1 MPVGAHGS
9 VAGGIAVWGLSADM
23 TLVQRLL
30 ILVGALLAIL
40 VGVGVYGITLYHD
53 AREASVRR
61 DLGQTLAFVSAEYGR
76 FVEHA
81 RDSLLIA
88 SLEAPRAVAD
98 AAMCQALLDSLR
110 VPDFNWLRLDIL
122 DARGVVRCSTAAED
136 VGTDQSDY
144 PEVIAARTDR
154 PAARG
159 EYAWGLFSGSP
170 GVPGLTVA
178 TAWHGPNGASGVI
191 TGAARLDPFVRT
203 LRALV
208 PEGYATMLADRGGR
222 LLAMEP
228 AAADVIGHSLPP
240 SLAPLALMTQPGQTV
255 ARWSDGSDRLVAYAP
270 AEVPGQQGVFIA
282 VGYPLAAVSADVWA
296 LAYPAGLAPLGAAVG
311 AFLLAWW
318 GGVHFIRR
326 PLAKLGEVA
335 LRWRDGDQSARVTL
349 PGRSEIARLGR
360 VFNAMADAKDHSD
373 RQIREGWE
381 LFSALIES
389 SRDCI
394 FVTDRDGRLVLANS
408 TFLDMLGLTRDTAI
422 GHKLIVHRDRDVQRA
437 MGALQEKVFATRMPQ
452 AADVSVQALDDRRRR
467 VLQTI
472 CAPIFGSAGEIR
484 SIAGIGRDVTEA
496 REAAETLREARD
508 RAEAAD
514 HAKTRFLAAASH
526 DLRQPLQAAILLA
539 DLIAQRPENAAPA
552 SASADG
558 LRRTLDDMKRL
569 VDSLFDVSRLDSGA
583 VQPEVTA
590 FPMQLLL
597 DQITVAYR
605 RLAGIKGI
613 ALVVIPTDAVV
624 RSDRVLLARMLSN
637 LIQNAVRYTHSGQV
651 KIECRTAGDRLRIR
665 IEDTGVGISQQDL
678 SRIWQEF
685 EQLHNPERDRRQ
697 GLGLGLSIV
706 RRLATL
712 LDHPVEVTS
721 GPGQGSC
728 FIVSVPLQE
737 ERHTALLKAP
747 TNNAA
752 ISDVVG
758 RLVVII
764 DDDPLVLET
773 LRMTLEEY
781 GLNVIAAPDCADAVR
796 RLGSP
801 GRVPDLVLADYRLRD
816 GQVGAE
822 AIAAIRDAVGSQVPA
837 IILTGEL
844 ASHGDDIDQPLEDA
858 QRLGAALF
866 RKPIRS
872 TELLEAIRSMM
883 AAPTA

>member
-1 MPVGAHGS
+1 
-9 VAGGIAVWGLSADM
+9 M

-30 ILVGALLAIL
+30 ILVGAVLAIL
-40 VGVGVYGITLYHD
+40 VGVGVYGIALFHD
-53 AREASVRR
+53 AREASAKR
-61 DLGQTLAFVSAEYGR
+61 DLGQTLSLVSAEYGR
-76 FVEHA
+76 FVEHT
-81 RDSLLIA
+81 RDALLIA
-88 SLEAPRAVAD
+88 ALEAPRAAVDTGA
-98 AAMCQALLDSLR
+98 CQALVDSLR
-110 VPDFNWLRLDIL
+110 VPEFNWLRLDIL
-122 DARGVVRCSTAAED
+122 DAGGIVRCSTEPGD
-136 VGTDQSDY
+136 VGTNQSDY
-144 PEVIAARTDR
+144 PEVIAARTNSR
-154 PAARG
+154 AVRG
-159 EYAWGLFSGSP
+159 DYAWGLFSG
-170 GVPGLTVA
+170 VPGLTVA
-178 TAWHGPNGASGVI
+178 SVWHGPNGAIGVI
-191 TGAARLDPFVRT
+191 AGVARLDPFIRS
-203 LRALV
+203 LRALL
-208 PEGYATMLADRGGR
+208 PEGNAAVLADRGGR

-228 AAADVIGHSLPP
+228 VAADVIGHSLQP
-240 SLAPLALMTQPGQTV
+240 SLAPLALLAQPGQTV
-255 ARWSDGSDRLVAYAP
+255 ARWSDGSERLVAYAP
-270 AEVPGQQGVFIA
+270 ADVAGQQGVFIA
-282 VGYPLAAVSADVWA
+282 VGFPRMSVTADVWA
-296 LAYPAGLAPLGAAVG
+296 LAYPAGIALLVAALA

-318 GGVHFIRR
+318 GGIHFIRR

-335 LRWRDGDQSARVTL
+335 LRWRDGDQSARATL

-381 LFSALIES
+381 LLSALIES

-408 TFLDMLGLTRDTAI
+408 TFLDLLGLTRETAV
-422 GHKLIVHRDRDVQRA
+422 GHKLIVHRDRDVQQA
-437 MGALQEKVFATRMPQ
+437 MGALQERVFATRRPQ

-472 CAPIFGSAGEIR
+472 CAPIFGPAGEVR

-539 DLIAQRPENAAPA
+539 DLIAQKPSTAAPPNG
-552 SASADG
+552 STDG

-583 VQPEVTA
+583 VQPEISA
-590 FPMQLLL
+590 FPLQSLL
-597 DQITVAYR
+597 DQITIAYR

-613 ALVVIPTDAVV
+613 ALVVVPTDAVV

-651 KIECRTAGDRLRIR
+651 KIECQPAGDQLRIR

-712 LDHPVEVTS
+712 LNHPVEVSS

-728 FIVSVPLQE
+728 FIVSVPLE
-737 ERHTALLKAP
+737 HVRSGESIPPLTTKVTAP
-747 TNNAA
+747 
-752 ISDVVG
+752 DVTG

-781 GLNVIAAPDCADAVR
+781 GMNVIAAPDCADAVR
-796 RLGSP
+796 RLGSV
-801 GRVPDLVLADYRLRD
+801 GRPPDLVLADYRLR
-816 GQVGAE
+816 GGHVGTE
-822 AIAAIRDAVGSQVPA
+822 AIAAIRESVGSQVPA
-837 IILTGEL
+837 IVLTGEL
-844 ASHGDDIDQPLEDA
+844 GSLGDDLDQPLQDA
-858 QRLGAALF
+858 QRIGAALF

-872 TELLEAIRSMM
+872 TELLGAIRTMM
-883 AAPTA
+883 AAPTV

>member
-1 MPVGAHGS
+1 
-9 VAGGIAVWGLSADM
+9 M

-30 ILVGALLAIL
+30 ILVGAVLAIL
-40 VGVGVYGITLYHD
+40 VGVGVYGIALYHD

-61 DLGQTLAFVSAEYGR
+61 DLSQTLAFVTAEYGR
-76 FVEHA
+76 FVEHT
-81 RDSLLIA
+81 RDALLIA

-98 AAMCQALLDSLR
+98 TAVCQALVGSLR
-110 VPDFNWLRLDIL
+110 VPDFGWLRLDIL
-122 DARGVVRCSTAAED
+122 DARGIVRCSTEPGD
-136 VGTDQSDY
+136 VGTDRSDD
-144 PEVIAARTDR
+144 PEVVAARTDSH
-154 PAARG
+154 AIRG
-159 EYAWGLFSGSP
+159 DYVWGLFS

-178 TAWHGPNGASGVI
+178 TVWHGPNGASGVLA
-191 TGAARLDPFVRT
+191 GVARLDPFART

-208 PEGYATMLADRGGR
+208 PEGYATVLADRGGR

-228 AAADVIGHSLPP
+228 AAADVIGHNLPP
-240 SLAPLALMTQPGQTV
+240 SLAQLALLGQPGQTV
-255 ARWSDGSDRLVAYAP
+255 ARWTDGSDRLVAYAP
-270 AEVPGQQGVFIA
+270 ADVPGQQGVFIA
-282 VGYPLAAVSADVWA
+282 VGFPQAAVLADVWA
-296 LAYPAGLAPLGAAVG
+296 LAYPAGLALAVAALG

-318 GGVHFIRR
+318 GGVQFIRR
-326 PLAKLGEVA
+326 PLARLGEVA
-335 LRWRDGDQSARVTL
+335 LRWRDGDQSARVTV

-381 LFSALIES
+381 LLSALIES

-394 FVTDRDGRLVLANS
+394 FVTERDGRLVLANS
-408 TFLDMLGLTRDTAI
+408 TFLELLGLTREAAV
-422 GHKLIVHRDRDVQRA
+422 GHKLIVHRDREVQRA
-437 MGALQEKVFATRMPQ
+437 MSALQERVFTTRVPQ

-472 CAPIFGSAGEIR
+472 CAPIFGSTGEVR

-496 REAAETLREARD
+496 REAAEMLREARD

-539 DLIAQRPENAAPA
+539 DLIAQKPEAAAPTRG
-552 SASADG
+552 SADG

-583 VQPEVTA
+583 VRPEITT
-590 FPMQLLL
+590 FPLQSLL
-597 DQITVAYR
+597 DQITITYR

-613 ALVVIPTDAVV
+613 ALVVVPTDAVV

-637 LIQNAVRYTHSGQV
+637 LIQNAVRYTHTGQV
-651 KIECRTAGDRLRIR
+651 KIECQPAGDHLRIR

-712 LDHPVEVTS
+712 LNHRVEVSS

-728 FIVSVPLQE
+728 FIVSVPLVE
-737 ERHTALLKAP
+737 VCAAASIPAP
-747 TNNAA
+747 APNLAA
-752 ISDVVG
+752 PDVAG

-773 LRMTLEEY
+773 LRMTLEDF
-781 GLNVIAAPDCADAVR
+781 GLNVIAAADCADAVR
-796 RLGSP
+796 RLGSA
-801 GRVPDLVLADYRLRD
+801 GRPPDLILADYRLRN
-816 GQVGAE
+816 GEVGAE
-822 AIAAIRDAVGSQVPA
+822 AIAAIREAVGSQVPA

-844 ASHGDDIDQPLEDA
+844 GSLGDDLDQPLQDA
-858 QRLGAALF
+858 ERLGAALF

-872 TELLEAIRSMM
+872 TELLQAIRSMM
-883 AAPTA
+883 VAPTV

>member
-1 MPVGAHGS
+1 
-9 VAGGIAVWGLSADM
+9 M

-30 ILVGALLAIL
+30 ILVGAVLAIL
-40 VGVGVYGITLYHD
+40 VGVGVYGIALYHD

-61 DLGQTLAFVSAEYGR
+61 DLSQTLAFVTAEYGR
-76 FVEHA
+76 FVEHT
-81 RDSLLIA
+81 RDALLIA

-98 AAMCQALLDSLR
+98 TAVCQALVGSLR
-110 VPDFNWLRLDIL
+110 VPDFGWLRLDIL
-122 DARGVVRCSTAAED
+122 DARGIVRCSTEPGD
-136 VGTDQSDY
+136 VGTDRSDD
-144 PEVIAARTDR
+144 PEVVAARTDSH
-154 PAARG
+154 AIRG
-159 EYAWGLFSGSP
+159 DYVWGLFS

-178 TAWHGPNGASGVI
+178 TVWHGPNGASGVLA
-191 TGAARLDPFVRT
+191 GVARLDPFART

-208 PEGYATMLADRGGR
+208 PEGYATVLADRGGR

-228 AAADVIGHSLPP
+228 AAADVIGHNLPP
-240 SLAPLALMTQPGQTV
+240 SLAQLALLGQPGQTV
-255 ARWSDGSDRLVAYAP
+255 ARWTDGSDRLVAYAP
-270 AEVPGQQGVFIA
+270 ADVPGQQGVFIA
-282 VGYPLAAVSADVWA
+282 VGFPQAAVLADVWA
-296 LAYPAGLAPLGAAVG
+296 LAYPAGLALAVAALG

-318 GGVHFIRR
+318 GGVQFIRR
-326 PLAKLGEVA
+326 PLARLGEVA
-335 LRWRDGDQSARVTL
+335 LRWRDGDQSARVTV

-381 LFSALIES
+381 LLSALIES

-394 FVTDRDGRLVLANS
+394 FVTERDGRLVLANS
-408 TFLDMLGLTRDTAI
+408 TFLELLGLTREAAV
-422 GHKLIVHRDRDVQRA
+422 GHKLIVHRDREVQRA
-437 MGALQEKVFATRMPQ
+437 MSALQERVFTTRVPQ

-472 CAPIFGSAGEIR
+472 CAPIFGSTGEVR

-496 REAAETLREARD
+496 REAAEMLREARD

-539 DLIAQRPENAAPA
+539 DLIAQKPEAAAPA
-552 SASADG
+552 SGSADG

-583 VQPEVTA
+583 VRPEITT
-590 FPMQLLL
+590 FPLQSLL
-597 DQITVAYR
+597 DQITITYR

-613 ALVVIPTDAVV
+613 ALVVVPTDAVV

-637 LIQNAVRYTHSGQV
+637 LIQNAVRYTHTGQV
-651 KIECRTAGDRLRIR
+651 KIECQPAGDHLRIR

-712 LDHPVEVTS
+712 LNHRVEVSS

-728 FIVSVPLQE
+728 FIVSVPLVE
-737 ERHTALLKAP
+737 VCAAASIPAP
-747 TNNAA
+747 AA
-752 ISDVVG
+752 NVAVPDVAG
-758 RLVVII
+758 RLMVII

-773 LRMTLEEY
+773 LRMTLEDF
-781 GLNVIAAPDCADAVR
+781 GLNVIAAADCADAVR
-796 RLGSP
+796 RLGSA
-801 GRVPDLVLADYRLRD
+801 GRPPDLILADYRLRN
-816 GQVGAE
+816 GEVGAE
-822 AIAAIRDAVGSQVPA
+822 AIAAIREAVGSQVPA

-844 ASHGDDIDQPLEDA
+844 GSLGDDLDQPLQDA
-858 QRLGAALF
+858 ERLGAALF

-872 TELLEAIRSMM
+872 TELLQAIRSMM
-883 AAPTA
+883 VAPTV

>member
-1 MPVGAHGS
+1 
-9 VAGGIAVWGLSADM
+9 M

-30 ILVGALLAIL
+30 ILVGAVLATL
-40 VGVGVYGITLYHD
+40 VGVGVYGIALYHD

-61 DLGQTLAFVSAEYGR
+61 DLSQTLAFVTAEYGR
-76 FVEHA
+76 FVEHT
-81 RDSLLIA
+81 RDALLIA

-98 AAMCQALLDSLR
+98 TAVCQALVGSLR
-110 VPDFNWLRLDIL
+110 VPDFGWLRLDIL
-122 DARGVVRCSTAAED
+122 DARGIVRCSTEPGD
-136 VGTDQSDY
+136 VGTDRSDD
-144 PEVIAARTDR
+144 PEVVAARTDSH
-154 PAARG
+154 AIRG
-159 EYAWGLFSGSP
+159 DYVWGLFS

-178 TAWHGPNGASGVI
+178 TVWHGPNGASGVLA
-191 TGAARLDPFVRT
+191 GVARLDPFART

-208 PEGYATMLADRGGR
+208 PEGYATVLADRGGR

-228 AAADVIGHSLPP
+228 AAADVIGHNLPP
-240 SLAPLALMTQPGQTV
+240 SLAQLALLGQPGQTV
-255 ARWSDGSDRLVAYAP
+255 ARWTDGSDRLVAYAP
-270 AEVPGQQGVFIA
+270 ADVPGQQGVFIA
-282 VGYPLAAVSADVWA
+282 VGFPQAAVLADVWA
-296 LAYPAGLAPLGAAVG
+296 LAYPAGLALAVAALG

-318 GGVHFIRR
+318 GGVQFIRR
-326 PLAKLGEVA
+326 PLARLGEVA
-335 LRWRDGDQSARVTL
+335 LRWRDGDQSARVTV

-381 LFSALIES
+381 LLSALIEL

-394 FVTDRDGRLVLANS
+394 FVTERDGRLVLANS
-408 TFLDMLGLTRDTAI
+408 TFLKLLGLTREAAV
-422 GHKLIVHRDRDVQRA
+422 GHKLIVHRDREVQRA
-437 MGALQEKVFATRMPQ
+437 MSALQERVFTTRVPQ

-472 CAPIFGSAGEIR
+472 CAPIFGSTGEVR

-496 REAAETLREARD
+496 REAAEMLREARD

-539 DLIAQRPENAAPA
+539 DLIAQKPEAAAPA
-552 SASADG
+552 SGSADG

-583 VQPEVTA
+583 VRPEITA
-590 FPMQLLL
+590 FPLQSLL
-597 DQITVAYR
+597 DQITITYR

-613 ALVVIPTDAVV
+613 ALVVVPTDAVV

-637 LIQNAVRYTHSGQV
+637 LIQNAVRYTHTGQV
-651 KIECRTAGDRLRIR
+651 KIECQPAGDHLRIR

-712 LDHPVEVTS
+712 LNHPVEVSS
-721 GPGQGSC
+721 GAGQGSC
-728 FIVSVPLQE
+728 FIVSVPLVKVC
-737 ERHTALLKAP
+737 AAASIPAP
-747 TNNAA
+747 AA
-752 ISDVVG
+752 NVAAPDVAG
-758 RLVVII
+758 RLMVII

-773 LRMTLEEY
+773 LRMTLEDF
-781 GLNVIAAPDCADAVR
+781 GLNVIAAADCADAVR
-796 RLGSP
+796 RLGSA
-801 GRVPDLVLADYRLRD
+801 GRPPDLILADYRLRN
-816 GQVGAE
+816 GEVGAE
-822 AIAAIRDAVGSQVPA
+822 AIAAIREAVGSQVPA

-844 ASHGDDIDQPLEDA
+844 GSLGDDLDQPLQDA
-858 QRLGAALF
+858 ERLGAALF

-872 TELLEAIRSMM
+872 TELLQAIRSRMV
-883 AAPTA
+883 APTV

>member
-1 MPVGAHGS
+1 MQGDWCGLARSGRDRP
-9 VAGGIAVWGLSADM
+9 WELSADM

-30 ILVGALLAIL
+30 ILVGAVLAIL
-40 VGVGVYGITLYHD
+40 VGVGVYGITLYRD

-61 DLGQTLAFVSAEYGR
+61 DLGQTLSFVSAEYGR
-76 FVEHA
+76 FVERA

-88 SLEAPRAVAD
+88 SLEAPRAAAD
-98 AAMCQALLDSLR
+98 ASMCQTLVGTLR
-110 VPDFNWLRLDIL
+110 GPDFDWLRLDVL
-122 DARGVVRCSTAAED
+122 DTNGIVRCSTEPGD
-136 VGTDQSDY
+136 IGTSKSDY
-144 PEVIAARTDR
+144 PEVIAARTNTHTVGGD
-154 PAARG
+154 
-159 EYAWGLFSGSP
+159 YAWGLFS

-178 TAWHGPNGASGVI
+178 TAWHGPSGTSGVI
-191 TGAARLDPFVRT
+191 AGVARLDPFVRA

-208 PEGYATMLADRGGR
+208 PEGYAAVLADRGGR

-228 AAADVIGHSLPP
+228 AAVDVIGHNLPP
-240 SLAPLALMTQPGQTV
+240 SLAPLALLAQPGQTV
-255 ARWSDGSDRLVAYAP
+255 ARWGDGSERLVAYAP
-270 AEVPGQQGVFIA
+270 AELRGQQGVFIA
-282 VGYPLAAVSADVWA
+282 VGFPQASVMADVWA
-296 LAYPAGLAPLGAAVG
+296 LVYPASLVPAVAAVG
-311 AFLLAWW
+311 AFVLAWW
-318 GGVHFIRR
+318 GGIRFIRR
-326 PLAKLGEVA
+326 PLAQLGEVA
-335 LRWRDGDQSARVTL
+335 LRWRDGDQTARVTL
-349 PGRSEIARLGR
+349 PGRSEIAQLGR
-360 VFNAMADAKDHSD
+360 VFNAMADAKDNSD

-381 LFSALIES
+381 LFSALIEL

-394 FVTDRDGRLVLANS
+394 FVTDRDNRLVLANS
-408 TFLDMLGLTRDTAI
+408 TFLELLGLTRDAAV
-422 GHKLIVHRDRDVQRA
+422 GHTLIVHRDRDVQRA
-437 MGALQEKVFATRMPQ
+437 MGALQERVFATRVPQ

-472 CAPIFGSAGEIR
+472 CAPIFGSAGEVR
-484 SIAGIGRDVTEA
+484 AIAGIGRDVTDA

-539 DLIAQRPENAAPA
+539 DLIAQRPENAPA
-552 SASADG
+552 TGSADG

-583 VQPEVTA
+583 VQAEITA

-597 DQITVAYR
+597 DQITIAYR

-613 ALVVIPTDAVV
+613 ALVVVPTDAVV

-637 LIQNAVRYTHSGQV
+637 LIQNAVRYTHTGQV
-651 KIECRTAGDRLRIR
+651 KIECQPAGDRLRIR

-678 SRIWQEF
+678 TRIWEEF

-706 RRLATL
+706 RRLSVL
-712 LDHPVEVTS
+712 LNHPVEVSS

-737 ERHTALLKAP
+737 ERPEAP
-747 TNNAA
+747 QELTTRTA
-752 ISDVVG
+752 ISGVAG

-773 LRMTLEEY
+773 LRMTLEDY
-781 GLNVIAAPDCADAVR
+781 GLSVIAAPDCAEAVR
-796 RLGSP
+796 RLGSA
-801 GRVPDLVLADYRLRD
+801 GRMPDLVLADYRLRN
-816 GQVGAE
+816 GQVGAD
-822 AIAAIRDAVGSQVPA
+822 AIVAIRDAVGSQVPA

-844 ASHGDDIDQPLEDA
+844 ASVGDNIDQPLQDA

-872 TELLEAIRSMM
+872 TELVEAIRSLMV
-883 AAPTA
+883 APTA

>member
-1 MPVGAHGS
+1 
-9 VAGGIAVWGLSADM
+9 M

-30 ILVGALLAIL
+30 ILVGAVLAIL
-40 VGVGVYGITLYHD
+40 VGVGVYGIALYHD

-61 DLGQTLAFVSAEYGR
+61 DLSQTLAFVTAEYGR
-76 FVEHA
+76 FVEHT
-81 RDSLLIA
+81 RDALLIA

-98 AAMCQALLDSLR
+98 TAVCQALVGSLR
-110 VPDFNWLRLDIL
+110 VPDFGWLRLDIL
-122 DARGVVRCSTAAED
+122 DARGIVRCSTEPGD
-136 VGTDQSDY
+136 VGTDRSDD
-144 PEVIAARTDR
+144 PEVVAARTDSH
-154 PAARG
+154 AIRG
-159 EYAWGLFSGSP
+159 DYVWGLFS

-178 TAWHGPNGASGVI
+178 TVWHGPNGASGVLA
-191 TGAARLDPFVRT
+191 GVARLDPFART

-208 PEGYATMLADRGGR
+208 PEGYATVLADRGGR

-228 AAADVIGHSLPP
+228 AAADVIGHNLPP
-240 SLAPLALMTQPGQTV
+240 SLAQLALLGQPGQTV
-255 ARWSDGSDRLVAYAP
+255 ARWTDGSDRLVAYAP
-270 AEVPGQQGVFIA
+270 ADVPGQQGVFIA
-282 VGYPLAAVSADVWA
+282 VGFPQAAVLADVWA
-296 LAYPAGLAPLGAAVG
+296 LAYPAGLALAVAALG

-318 GGVHFIRR
+318 GGVQFIRR
-326 PLAKLGEVA
+326 PLARLGEVA
-335 LRWRDGDQSARVTL
+335 LRWRDGDQSARVTV

-381 LFSALIES
+381 LLSALIES

-408 TFLDMLGLTRDTAI
+408 TFLELLGLTREAAV
-422 GHKLIVHRDRDVQRA
+422 GHKLIVHRDREVQRA
-437 MGALQEKVFATRMPQ
+437 MSALQERVFTTRVPQ

-472 CAPIFGSAGEIR
+472 CAPIFGSTGEVR

-496 REAAETLREARD
+496 REAAEMLREARD

-539 DLIAQRPENAAPA
+539 DLIAQKPEAAAPTRG
-552 SASADG
+552 SADG

-583 VQPEVTA
+583 VRPEITT
-590 FPMQLLL
+590 FPLQSLL
-597 DQITVAYR
+597 DQITITYR

-613 ALVVIPTDAVV
+613 ALVVVPTDAVV

-637 LIQNAVRYTHSGQV
+637 LIQNAVRYTHTGQV
-651 KIECRTAGDRLRIR
+651 KIECQPAGDHLRIR

-712 LDHPVEVTS
+712 LNHRVEVSS

-728 FIVSVPLQE
+728 FIVSVPLVE
-737 ERHTALLKAP
+737 VCAAASIPAP
-747 TNNAA
+747 AA
-752 ISDVVG
+752 NVAAPDVAG
-758 RLVVII
+758 RLMVII

-773 LRMTLEEY
+773 LRMTLEDF
-781 GLNVIAAPDCADAVR
+781 GLNVIAAADCADAVR
-796 RLGSP
+796 RLGSA
-801 GRVPDLVLADYRLRD
+801 GRPPDLILADYRLRN
-816 GQVGAE
+816 GEVGAE
-822 AIAAIRDAVGSQVPA
+822 AIAAIREAVGSQVPA

-844 ASHGDDIDQPLEDA
+844 GSLGDDLDQPLQDA
-858 QRLGAALF
+858 ERLGAALF

-872 TELLEAIRSMM
+872 TELLQAIRSMM
-883 AAPTA
+883 VAPTV

>member
-1 MPVGAHGS
+1 MQGDRCGLGCSRRDRP
-9 VAGGIAVWGLSADM
+9 WELSADM

-30 ILVGALLAIL
+30 ILVGAVLAIL
-40 VGVGVYGITLYHD
+40 VGMGVYGITLYRD

-61 DLGQTLAFVSAEYGR
+61 DLGQTLSFVSTEYGR
-76 FVEHA
+76 FVERA

-88 SLEAPRAVAD
+88 SLEAPRAAAD
-98 AAMCQALLDSLR
+98 ASMCQTLGGTLR
-110 VPDFNWLRLDIL
+110 GPDFNWLRLDVL
-122 DARGVVRCSTAAED
+122 DTNGIVRCSTEPGD
-136 VGTDQSDY
+136 IGTSKSDY
-144 PEVIAARTDR
+144 PEVIAARTNSHAVGGD
-154 PAARG
+154 
-159 EYAWGLFSGSP
+159 YAWGLFS

-178 TAWHGPNGASGVI
+178 TVWHGPNGTNGVI
-191 TGAARLDPFVRT
+191 AGVARLDPFVRA

-208 PEGYATMLADRGGR
+208 PEGYATVLADRGGR
-222 LLAMEP
+222 LLALEP
-228 AAADVIGHSLPP
+228 AAADVIGHNLPP
-240 SLAPLALMTQPGQTV
+240 SLAPLALLAQPGQTV
-255 ARWSDGSDRLVAYAP
+255 ARWGDGSERLVAYAP
-270 AEVPGQQGVFIA
+270 AEVRGQQGVFIA
-282 VGYPLAAVSADVWA
+282 VGFPQAGVTADVWA
-296 LAYPAGLAPLGAAVG
+296 FVYPAGLVSAVAAVG

-318 GGVHFIRR
+318 GGIRFIRR
-326 PLAKLGEVA
+326 PLAQLGEVA

-360 VFNAMADAKDHSD
+360 VFNAMADAKDNSD

-381 LFSALIES
+381 LFSALIEF

-394 FVTDRDGRLVLANS
+394 FVTDRDNRLVLANT
-408 TFLDMLGLTRDTAI
+408 TFLELLGLTRDAAV
-422 GHKLIVHRDRDVQRA
+422 GHTLIVHRDRDVQRA
-437 MGALQEKVFATRMPQ
+437 MGALQERVFATRVPQ

-472 CAPIFGSAGEIR
+472 CAPIFGSAGEVR
-484 SIAGIGRDVTEA
+484 AIAGIGRDVTDA

-539 DLIAQRPENAAPA
+539 DLIAQRPENAPA
-552 SASADG
+552 TGSADG

-569 VDSLFDVSRLDSGA
+569 VDSLFDVSRLNSGA
-583 VQPEVTA
+583 VQAEITA

-597 DQITVAYR
+597 DQITIAYR

-613 ALVVIPTDAVV
+613 ALVVVPTDAVV

-651 KIECRTAGDRLRIR
+651 KIECQPAGDRLRIR

-678 SRIWQEF
+678 TRIWEEF

-706 RRLATL
+706 RRLSML
-712 LDHPVEVTS
+712 LNHPVEVSS

-728 FIVSVPLQE
+728 FIVSVPLQD
-737 ERHTALLKAP
+737 ERPEAP
-747 TNNAA
+747 QETTTRIA
-752 ISDVVG
+752 ISDVAG

-773 LRMTLEEY
+773 LRMTIEDY
-781 GLNVIAAPDCADAVR
+781 GLSVIAAPDCAEAVR
-796 RLGSP
+796 RLGSA
-801 GRVPDLVLADYRLRD
+801 GRMPDLVLADYRLRN
-816 GQVGAE
+816 GQVGAD
-822 AIAAIRDAVGSQVPA
+822 AIVAIRDAVGSQVPA

-844 ASHGDDIDQPLEDA
+844 AS
-858 QRLGAALF
+858 GATNSTTHC
-866 RKPIRS
+866 RTRS
-872 TELLEAIRSMM
+872 GWARHCSGSRS
-883 AAPTA
+883 ARRNCWRRSAP

>member
-1 MPVGAHGS
+1 
-9 VAGGIAVWGLSADM
+9 M

-61 DLGQTLAFVSAEYGR
+61 DLGQTLAFVSAEYRR
-76 FVEHA
+76 FAEHA
-81 RDSLLIA
+81 NDSLLIA
-88 SLEAPRAVAD
+88 SLAAPRAVAD
-98 AAMCQALLDSLR
+98 TNACKALIGSLS
-110 VPDFNWLRLDIL
+110 VPDFSWLRLDIL
-122 DARGVVRCSTAAED
+122 DAQGIVRCSTAPED

-154 PAARG
+154 PATRG
-159 EYAWGLFSGSP
+159 EYAWGLFSG
-170 GVPGLTVA
+170 VPGLTVA
-178 TAWHGPNGASGVI
+178 IAWHGPDGASGVI
-191 TGAARLDPFVRT
+191 TGVARLDPFVRT

-228 AAADVIGHSLPP
+228 ATADVVGHNLPP
-240 SLAPLALMTQPGQTV
+240 SLAPIALLAQPGQTV
-255 ARWSDGSDRLVAYAP
+255 ARWSDGSERLVAYAP
-270 AEVPGQQGVFIA
+270 AEAPGQPGVFIA
-282 VGYPLAAVSADVWA
+282 VGFPLAAVLADVWA
-296 LAYPAGLAPLGAAVG
+296 LVFPASLVPAAAAVG

-318 GGVHFIRR
+318 GGIHFIRR
-326 PLAKLGEVA
+326 PLAKLEEVA

-360 VFNAMADAKDHSD
+360 VYNAMADAKDHSD

-389 SRDCI
+389 SSDCI

-408 TFLDMLGLTRDTAI
+408 TFLEMLGLTRETAV

-452 AADVSVQALDDRRRR
+452 AADVSVQALDHRRRR

-472 CAPIFGSAGEIR
+472 CAPIFGSAGEVR

-539 DLIAQRPENAAPA
+539 DLIAQRPDAAAPA
-552 SASADG
+552 SGGSADG

-583 VQPEVTA
+583 VQPEITV

-597 DQITVAYR
+597 DQITIAYR

-613 ALVVIPTDAVV
+613 ALVIVPTDAVV

-637 LIQNAVRYTHSGQV
+637 LIQNAVRYTQSGQV
-651 KIECRTAGDRLRIR
+651 KIECQPSGDRLRIR

-712 LDHPVEVTS
+712 LDHPVEVSS

-737 ERHTALLKAP
+737 ECAEESIPALTAR
-747 TNNAA
+747 AA
-752 ISDVVG
+752 FSDVAG

-773 LRMTLEEY
+773 LRMTLEDY
-781 GLNVIAAPDCADAVR
+781 GLNVIAAADCIDAVR
-796 RLGSP
+796 RLTSA

-816 GQVGAE
+816 GQVGAG
-822 AIAAIRDAVGSQVPA
+822 AIAAIRDAMGSRVPA

-844 ASHGDDIDQPLEDA
+844 ASMGNELDQPLQDA

-872 TELLEAIRSMM
+872 LELLEAIRSMM
-883 AAPTA
+883 AAPTV